1 MPPSRA
7 SGSSA
12 VAAHR
17 QTVAAPEC
25 GDAGVSAG
33 GTVGHGL
40 PPRRPQAVHGAVHMV
55 LSTTGVPCVPRCT
68 DPPQPGPQERARP
81 APPRPEEL
89 RENACAPTCLR
100 GIEISYATEGGAEG
114 RRVRPQAGS
123 GSGSGGPD
131 GRPSGRTT
139 RGNPRGDTD
148 DEGGGPGRTRSDE
161 APDPVP
167 RRSSDRRMAGTGRTS
182 SGALARRRPFGA
194 GAGRGGR
201 VNTEAPPS
209 HTWRGLHLFPGC
221 PPPRRPARRTPP
233 RRH

>member
-7 SGSSA
+7 SGSCRRSHTIA
-12 VAAHR
+12 R
-17 QTVAAPEC
+17 S
-25 GDAGVSAG
+25 GVSAG
-33 GTVGHGL
+33 GTVGLEL
-40 PPRRPQAVHGAVHMV
+40 PPRRPQAVHDAVHMV
-55 LSTTGVPCVPRCT
+55 LSTTGVTCVPRCT
-68 DPPQPGPQERARP
+68 DPPQPGPQERARSV
-81 APPRPEEL
+81 PPRPEEL
-89 RENACAPTCLR
+89 HENACASTASGHRNLPR
-100 GIEISYATEGGAEG
+100 HQGGAEG

-139 RGNPRGDTD
+139 RGNPRGATD
-148 DEGGGPGRTRSDE
+148 DEGGGLGRTRSDE

-201 VNTEAPPS
+201 VNPEAPPS
-209 HTWRGLHLFPGC
+209 HTWRGLHLFP
-221 PPPRRPARRTPP
+221 RRARRRDDRRGGSPP